1 LAPVVRLA
9 TSLSIVVV
17 SHDSASDL
25 TRLLG
30 SVHAQ
35 LGAEPQV
42 VVVDTGS
49 VDDSVQVARSAGA
62 EVVELPDNP
71 GFGPANNA
79 GITQARG
86 EITALLNPD
95 IELLDEGLARL
106 VTLAAAER
114 ALFVPRL
121 VGHDGIV
128 QKTAHPVPG
137 QPSAFAFA
145 ALGPALPLR
154 ARVRAEPW
162 RSERPVVVGWAIAA
176 ALIARTEVLRTLGPF
191 DPEAFLFYEDLDL
204 CLRAAERGIP
214 AILDPEVVVRH
225 LGAHATA
232 SKFGGEPYELLA
244 RRRRE
249 VIGARLGRRSLAL
262 DDAAQAVTFA
272 TRAAARVA
280 VARSPARP
288 LAQLRA
294 LRGARQGRPSSA
306 PPDRAAP

>member
-25 TRLLG
+25 ARLLE
-30 SVHAQ
+30 SVRAQ
-35 LGAEPQV
+35 LGPEQQV

-49 VDDSVQVARSAGA
+49 GDNSAQVARSAGA
-62 EVVELPDNP
+62 EVVELPHNP

-79 GITQARG
+79 GVRRARG

-95 IELLDEGLARL
+95 TALPDDGLTRL
-106 VTLAAAER
+106 VSLAAGER

-137 QPSAFAFA
+137 RPSAFAFA
-145 ALGPALPLR
+145 LLGPALLRR

-162 RSERPVVVGWAIAA
+162 RSQRPVVVGWAIAA
-176 ALIARTEVLRTLGPF
+176 ALVAQTDVLRTLGPF
-191 DPEAFLFYEDLDL
+191 DPETFLFYEDLEL
-204 CLRAAERGIP
+204 CLRAADHGIP
-214 AILDPEVVVRH
+214 TILRPEVVVCHR
-225 LGAHATA
+225 GAHATA
-232 SKFGGEPYELLA
+232 PTFGGEPYELLA

-249 VIGARLGRRSLAL
+249 VILARLGRRSLAL

-294 LRGARQGRPSSA
+294 LRRARHGRPPSA
-306 PPDRAAP
+306 ARDRPSP